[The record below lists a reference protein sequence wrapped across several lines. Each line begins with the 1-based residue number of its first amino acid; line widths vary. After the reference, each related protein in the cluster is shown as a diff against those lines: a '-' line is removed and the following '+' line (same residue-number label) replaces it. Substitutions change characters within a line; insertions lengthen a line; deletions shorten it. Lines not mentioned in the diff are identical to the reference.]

1 VTGWTA
7 FPEMFKSAK
16 NSPKMSPSKKMK
28 KSDFITAYNREK
40 AIRLFFLQLITLCA
54 MLATLAAVACHQL
67 TH

>member
-1 VTGWTA
+1 
-7 FPEMFKSAK
+7 
-16 NSPKMSPSKKMK
+16 MK

-54 MLATLAAVACHQL
+54 MLATLAAVIAHQL